1 MGEERIRIESYDMP
15 EGKYS
20 RSPLSETPD
29 YIPHEFYLAHFL
41 SFPYEWQ
48 EECPRKVEREFLH
61 FVFKYK
67 RLYRHEDEGHR
78 LYPESERREA

>member
-15 EGKYS
+15 EGKYLHPQDIRLLLPILFDYPLHPAS
-20 RSPLSETPD
+20 ASNMSGGRGSPRWWKGSS
-29 YIPHEFYLAHFL
+29 HF
-41 SFPYEWQ
+41 FA
-48 EECPRKVEREFLH
+48 
-61 FVFKYK
+61 FKYK